1 MSVEIL
7 DSYEVIQQEELSGIR
22 SKGTLLRHKK
32 SGARVILME
41 NDDPNKV
48 FSIAFKTP
56 PSDSTG
62 APHIM
67 EHSVLC
73 GSKNFPAKDPFVE
86 LVKGSLNTFLNAMTY
101 PDKTV
106 FPVASLND
114 QDFQN
119 LMHVYMDAVFYPNIY
134 EHEEIFRQE
143 GWSYELTDP
152 KGELSL
158 NGVVYNEMKGA
169 FSSPEGVIDRM
180 TLNTLFPDT
189 AYAYES
195 GGDPRE
201 IPDLTYEEFLDFHRT
216 YYHPSNSYIYLYG
229 KMDMEEKLQW
239 LDEEYLCHFED
250 KNVKAEIGFQPPF
263 PKMKEREVTYA
274 ISSEEPMEEN
284 TYLSYNKV
292 IGTSL
297 DKELY
302 LAFEILDY
310 VLLSSPGAV
319 LKKALIDAGIGKD
332 ILGSY
337 DNGLQQPMFTVVAK
351 NAEADQKEAFVDVI
365 EGTLKDLVKNGIH
378 EDTLMAAINSSE
390 FRYREADFGSYPKG
404 LMYGLEILDSWL
416 YDENAPFLHVDALPT
431 YAFLKAQVGT
441 RYYEDLIEKYL
452 LDNPHGAIVVFK
464 PERGKTARMEEDL
477 KEKLSAY
484 KKSLSPEEVADL
496 VEKTKELD
504 AYQSAPEREED
515 LKKIPMLTRADLS
528 REIEPI
534 LNEPRTIGGLPG
546 VFHETW
552 TNEIGYLTL
561 LFDLSGIRQEEL
573 PYVGVL
579 LSVLGLLDTENYTYG
594 ELFDAINLE
603 TGGIGGSLEVYSDV
617 TRVEEKAFTATL
629 EIKGKALYEKLPV
642 VTEMM
647 TEILTRSKLTDTKR
661 IREILDMGKSQLM
674 MKFTSAGH
682 STAVMRSMSY
692 SSPQSKFRDM
702 TEGIDFY
709 RLISDLLEHYEEK
722 KGAMVEK
729 LEALAKRLFT
739 PDHLTVS
746 FTASREGL
754 SYVEDGLGK
763 LKEALYPDTEK
774 EMEALTLH
782 CEKKNE
788 GFKTASEVQ
797 YVARTGNFIEQG
809 CTYTGALRILRTIL
823 NYEYLWQNIRVK
835 DGAYGCMSNFSRT
848 GQGYMVSYRDPHLK
862 ETLQIYEGLPDYL
875 RSFTVS
881 DRDMTKYIIGTL
893 SEMDTPM
900 TPSAKGERSM
910 HLYMNHVD
918 AERIQKERDQVLDAE
933 EEDIRALSGIA
944 EAVLQA
950 DELCVIGGEAAIEEN
965 ADVFETVTSF

>member
-1 MSVEIL
+1 MSIQDL
-7 DSYEVIQQEELSGIR
+7 DSYEVISEEELSGVH
-22 SKGTLLRHKK
+22 SKGTLLKHKK

-119 LMHVYMDAVFYPNIY
+119 LMHVYLDAVFYPNIY

-143 GWSYELTDP
+143 GWSYELTD
-152 KGELSL
+152 KDAELKL

-169 FSSPEGVIDRM
+169 FSSPEGVIDRV

-195 GGDPRE
+195 GGDPE
-201 IPDLTYEEFLDFHRT
+201 VIPELTYEQFLNFHRK

-239 LDEEYLCHFED
+239 MDEAYLSHFDEE
-250 KNVKAEIGFQPPF
+250 NVNAEIGMQKPF
-263 PKMKEREVTYA
+263 PEMKERKVTYA
-274 ISSEEPMEEN
+274 ISSEEPEEEN

-297 DKELY
+297 DKELC

-319 LKKALIDAGIGKD
+319 LKKALTDAGIGKD

-337 DNGLQQPMFTVVAK
+337 DNGLAQPMFSVVAK
-351 NAEADQKEAFVDVI
+351 NAEADQKEAFIRVI
-365 EGTLKDLVKNGIH
+365 EDTLKDLVKNGIS

-390 FRYREADFGSYPKG
+390 FKYREADFGSYPKG

-416 YDENAPFLHVDALPT
+416 YDENAPFIHVDALRT
-431 YAFLKAQVGT
+431 YAFLKEQVGT

-452 LDNPHGAIVVFK
+452 LDNPHGAIVVFT
-464 PERGKTARMEEDL
+464 PERGKAARMEEEL
-477 KEKLSAY
+477 TEKLSAY
-484 KKSLSPEEVADL
+484 KKSLSPEEVEEL
-496 VEKTKELD
+496 VKETKELD

-534 LNEPRTIGGLPG
+534 INEVRDFAGLPG

-561 LFDLSGIRQEEL
+561 LFDLRGVQQEEL
-573 PYVGVL
+573 PYVGIL

-617 TRVEEKAFTATL
+617 TRAQDKAFSAKL
-629 EIKGKALYEKLPV
+629 EVKGKALYEKLPV
-642 VTEMM
+642 VTDMM
-647 TEILTRSKLTDTKR
+647 TEILTRSKLEDTKR

-682 STAVMRSMSY
+682 STAVMRAMSY

-709 RLISDLLEHYEEK
+709 RFISDLLEHYDEK
-722 KGAMVEK
+722 KEAMVGELK
-729 LEALAKRLFT
+729 ALSARLFT
-739 PDHLTVS
+739 PEHLTIS
-746 FTASREGL
+746 FTASKEGL
-754 SYVEDGLGK
+754 SYVEGGIGK
-763 LKEALYPDTEK
+763 LKENLYPGAGKK
-774 EMEALTLH
+774 EAPLTIQ

-797 YVARTGNFIEQG
+797 YVARTGNFIDHG
-809 CTYTGALRILRTIL
+809 CEYTGALRILRTIL
-823 NYEYLWQNIRVK
+823 NYDYLWQNIRVK
-835 DGAYGCMSNFSRT
+835 GGAYGCMSNFNRI
-848 GQGYMVSYRDPHLK
+848 GQAYFVSYRDPHLK
-862 ETLQIYEGLPDYL
+862 ETLQIYQDMPEYL
-875 RSFTVS
+875 KNFTVS

-910 HLYMNHVD
+910 NLYMNHVD
-918 AERIQKERDQVLDAE
+918 EARIKKERDQVLDAE
-933 EEDIRALSGIA
+933 EEDIRALSA
-944 EAVLQA
+944 AAQAVLDA
-950 DELCVIGGEAAIEEN
+950 DELCVIGGEKEIQEN
-965 ADVFETVTSF
+965 ADAFDTVTSF